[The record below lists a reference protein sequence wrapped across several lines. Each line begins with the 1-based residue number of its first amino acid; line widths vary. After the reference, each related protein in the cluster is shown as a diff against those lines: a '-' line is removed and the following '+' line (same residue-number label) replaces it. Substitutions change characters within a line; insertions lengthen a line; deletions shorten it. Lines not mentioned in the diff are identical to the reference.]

1 MAIKTFKEILDNKGY
16 RIDSND
22 RKIFEQG
29 NLQSFFGFGE
39 NDCIEFVIY
48 DINDNVLP
56 QQNNEYVKY
65 IKLSNENIRDYFL
78 IAEGTLLQ
86 KYQLPSEYFIDAE
99 RLLRESGYNNGIFK
113 TQITLLNKRVGT
125 EAENDKMWISEI
137 SPSRTEIRLYPIRNG
152 DNVNKE
158 LEERFNL
165 FIQNG
170 EFRDDTINLALNFV
184 EKITPQGISSF
195 IKSKYT
201 NSWYN
206 KMKAEFKISDF
217 DSFVNKIH
225 QKFVESCIN
234 EFTHRESDVTSNNY
248 GKPKTI
254 KPSVS
259 LSKIQ
264 IRDLCKRLLV
274 NCINFYLLKPDTH
287 LTATFDNSVNE
298 SMDDVGRI
306 LQTLESNTT
315 VDTSSPIIVKA
326 TTPKAYQTD
335 KELAFAKII
344 TKETTTTKAPE
355 ETTTTTTTMGPGGGS
370 TLCYTYVNNTGEIWV
385 GDYTDCNG
393 NGVYSAEVQP
403 YSSFCAIRGTAM
415 SFRGMSLIESGICGT
430 EAPPPPPPAS
440 SGGSGTSGPG
450 GGGNAG
456 GGGGNAGGGGGNYW
470 DMTGG
475 KLIAGDRSRNMEF
488 E

>member
-29 NLQSFFGFGE
+29 NLQSFFGFGD
-39 NDCIEFVIY
+39 NDCIEFAIY
-48 DINDNVLP
+48 DINDNPLP
-56 QQNNEYVKY
+56 QQNNEYVRY

-125 EAENDKMWISEI
+125 EVENDKMWISEI

-195 IKSKYT
+195 IKTKYT

-264 IRDLCKRLLV
+264 IRDLCKRLLI

-287 LTATFDNSVNE
+287 LTTTFDNSLNE

-306 LQTLESNTT
+306 LQTLESNTK
-315 VDTSSPIIVKA
+315 VDTSSPVIVKA

-344 TKETTTTKAPE
+344 TKETTTTTTKAPE
-355 ETTTTTTTMGPGGGS
+355 ETTTTTTTMGPSGGGS
-370 TLCYTYVNNTGEIWV
+370 TLCYTYVNNTSEIWV

-430 EAPPPPPPAS
+430 ETPPPPPPPPPPP
-440 SGGSGTSGPG
+440 SG
-450 GGGNAG
+450 G
-456 GGGGNAGGGGGNYW
+456 GGGGNSGGGGGRGGGGGFDGGGGGFDGGGGNN
-470 DMTGG
+470 DM
-475 KLIAGDRSRNMEF
+475 AF
-488 E
+488 Q